1 MLSIKPDLY
10 LISTILLYNQHNTF
24 PDFACELRSPS
35 CTSSCSVL
43 CAQVSWHVLDLKVFF
58 PLSATSSCFLRA
70 AFQKSHRHSL
80 TAGIYLGAVWKNQS
94 WQKGWVCQGPANRE
108 GDRVGGYTHATA
120 QVIALTVS
128 LWTRVVC
135 PKCWKTEF
143 PQVMLLCSL

>member
-94 WQKGWVCQGPANRE
+94 WQKGWVCQGPANR
-108 GDRVGGYTHATA
+108 GTGWVVTHTP
-120 QVIALTVS
+120 QHKLQHW
-128 LWTRVVC
+128 LC
-135 PKCWKTEF
+135 PYGHVLSARSAEKLNF
-143 PQVMLLCSL
+143 PRLCSYVAYS